1 MRQNKYSFRLNLF
14 LILCLVLA
22 FSIMTSNLQAA
33 DISEEILDEY
43 NSLLDDAK
51 TALEEGNQTKAK
63 MKLDEASLLLWNNS
77 PLRAENVTLVKR
89 APEFYGD
96 VIEVED
102 KTYHPGD
109 RVYLYLEPK
118 NYLIESNQADKYHMD
133 IVLDTK
139 LIFEDGT
146 TVFHDPE
153 FLRFQKKGS
162 RPNKE
167 TNIHLFFN
175 LSSNLNS
182 GEYIIRNTISDN
194 LSDKQVVVETSFD
207 FIK

>member
-1 MRQNKYSFRLNLF
+1 
-14 LILCLVLA
+14 
-22 FSIMTSNLQAA
+22 
-33 DISEEILDEY
+33 
-43 NSLLDDAK
+43 
-51 TALEEGNQTKAK
+51 
-63 MKLDEASLLLWNNS
+63 
-77 PLRAENVTLVKR
+77 
-89 APEFYGD
+89 
-96 VIEVED
+96 
-102 KTYHPGD
+102 
-109 RVYLYLEPK
+109 
-118 NYLIESNQADKYHMD
+118 MD